1 MQITHTI
8 SEATHFYVSLFI
20 VVLQH
25 GLRAFDCF
33 ILQNAAYDS
42 VREALI
48 SRNINL
54 GKLRVLLSEGIFTFI
69 DIFTKLLTLSVCPEL
84 GLSE

>member
-8 SEATHFYVSLFI
+8 SEAAHFYFSLFI

-25 GLRAFDCF
+25 GLIAFDGF
-33 ILQNAAYDS
+33 ILQNAAYDL

-48 SRNINL
+48 SRNVNL
-54 GKLRVLLSEGIFTFI
+54 GKLSVLLSEIFYFY
-69 DIFTKLLTLSVCPEL
+69 
-84 GLSE
+84 